1 LLLFVH
7 KKKDLRI
14 FFFEKKKQKTF
25 VNMFFT
31 FPPPVSWVSLYAV
44 WYKTPQF
51 EIDLIRERLK
61 RLKEML
67 G

>member
-1 LLLFVH
+1 
-7 KKKDLRI
+7 
-14 FFFEKKKQKTF
+14 
-25 VNMFFT
+25 MFFT